1 MVNILRNVKD
11 TCRYKNWDE
20 RVLVQVRAIL
30 AVLDELYGENR
41 NLQKD
46 LGGFVLLCDSDTT
59 ADELDEVV
67 NICYCSYEWA
77 DEIEAYD
84 DTYVMALYLL
94 SSDYSVVTVTTKALF
109 DELTATANEEWAI

>member
-1 MVNILRNVKD
+1 MIKIL
-11 TCRYKNWDE
+11 KNQADAKRIKGMDE
-20 RVLVQVRAIL
+20 KVLVQIRAVL
-30 AVLDELYGENR
+30 AVFDEFYGANR

>member
-41 NLQKD
+41 NIHKD
-46 LGGFVLLCDSDTT
+46 LGGYVIPCDSETT
-59 ADELDEVV
+59 VEELEEVV
-67 NICYCSYEWA
+67 NLSYDLYEWA
-77 DEIEAYD
+77 DEIETYD
-84 DTYVMALYLL
+84 ETYVMALYLL
-94 SSDYSVVTVTTKALF
+94 SSDYAVVTVTTKALF
-109 DELTATANEEWAI
+109 DELQSIA

>member
-1 MVNILRNVKD
+1 MIKILKNQADAKRVKD
-11 TCRYKNWDE
+11 WDE
-20 RVLVQVRAIL
+20 RVMVQVRAVL
-30 AVLDELYGENR
+30 AVLDESYGKDR
-41 NLQKD
+41 NIQKD